1 VRETGEDDAN
11 VVGCR
16 TLRHESDDAVRA
28 DDAVGVS
35 RERKERDADRGERGF
50 AGDGELLV

>member
-16 TLRHESDDAVRA
+16 TLRHESDDTVRA